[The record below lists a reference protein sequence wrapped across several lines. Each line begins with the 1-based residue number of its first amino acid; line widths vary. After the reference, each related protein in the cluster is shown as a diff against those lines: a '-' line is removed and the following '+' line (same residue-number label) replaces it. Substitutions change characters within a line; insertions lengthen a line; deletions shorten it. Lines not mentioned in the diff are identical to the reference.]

1 MCTVLMQNWS
11 FEELAV
17 CSFVVFRSCRKV
29 TSFAYFFFYFCFFS
43 VILLFSSPCLSF
55 TLFLFKSCSSP
66 SLCLSSFYVFSH
78 SFISPFYSDSS
89 FLCLFTYTSPVP
101 IWLSFTHCVWISSP
115 DGLST
120 HVSVFL
126 STFCFSLLSLGDYV
140 SAPQFLSFPR
150 HISVLVS
157 FTDLIFS
164 DPLLFCLDLL
174 LALAFFNTSDCLHFK
189 ALCLPNIF
197 NSFCVFKHG
206 QSPKDFILYCYPPPI
221 YLSLHSM
228 LM

>member
-101 IWLSFTHCVWISSP
+101 IWLSLHTVFESLPLMGCLPMCLSSYR
-115 DGLST
+115 LSA
-120 HVSVFL
+120 FL
-126 STFCFSLLSLGDYV
+126 YYLWVTMCLRLSFFLFLGTSLCLSLLLI
-140 SAPQFLSFPR
+140 SFSQIPSF
-150 HISVLVS
+150 SV
-157 FTDLIFS
+157 
-164 DPLLFCLDLL
+164 
-174 LALAFFNTSDCLHFK
+174 
-189 ALCLPNIF
+189 
-197 NSFCVFKHG
+197 
-206 QSPKDFILYCYPPPI
+206 
-221 YLSLHSM
+221 
-228 LM
+228 